1 MKTVL
6 WIFCQEKEKNKE
18 KDKGFIIKDRKKRK
32 KYIVKD
38 KKEKSKMQNELF
50 IAFMV
55 GWAAA
60 IGFSMIGGVI
70 WWLCI
75 EWEKIKV
82 KKLELEK
89 IVCITKCKLRELENE
104 NHKEIEKLE
113 EINKKL

>member
-1 MKTVL
+1 
-6 WIFCQEKEKNKE
+6 
-18 KDKGFIIKDRKKRK
+18 
-32 KYIVKD
+32 
-38 KKEKSKMQNELF
+38 MQNEIF

-55 GWAAA
+55 SWAAA
-60 IGFSMIGGVI
+60 IGFSIIGGVI

-89 IVCITKCKLRELENE
+89 IVCITKCKLKELENE

-113 EINKKL
+113 EINEKL

>member
-1 MKTVL
+1 
-6 WIFCQEKEKNKE
+6 
-18 KDKGFIIKDRKKRK
+18 
-32 KYIVKD
+32 
-38 KKEKSKMQNELF
+38 MQNEIL

-60 IGFSMIGGVI
+60 IGFSMIGGLL

-89 IVCITKCKLRELENE
+89 IICLSQCKL
-104 NHKEIEKLE
+104 KEKEAEIKKKFDGVKEK
-113 EINKKL
+113 